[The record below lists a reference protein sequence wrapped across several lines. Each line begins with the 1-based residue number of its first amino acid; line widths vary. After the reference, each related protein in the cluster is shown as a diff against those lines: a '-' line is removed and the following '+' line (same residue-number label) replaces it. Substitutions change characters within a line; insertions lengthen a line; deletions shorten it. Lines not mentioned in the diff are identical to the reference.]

1 MVMTVWKRLFWL
13 MICIF
18 LIIQVSKC
26 QVTETI
32 WNRANLEIIAKQQ
45 NYKAEITAS
54 ELDDFI
60 RLWPQYKQLKLNNG
74 LIVSYHVKKTSD
86 LLDWKSKIWFVYHR
100 WDADRFFYVQQRIAA
115 LLYTLNTRRD
125 AEALLRQL
133 RGRKKS
139 SIVKQ
144 MIEVQELRRK
154 SGDGYQSELDLI
166 AARENVLKKLF
177 K

>member
-18 LIIQVSKC
+18 LIFYVSKC
-26 QVTETI
+26 QVTETV
-32 WNRANLEIIAKQQ
+32 WERANLEIIAKQQ
-45 NYKAEITAS
+45 NYKAEITAA

-60 RLWPQYKQLKLNNG
+60 RLWPQYKQLKLNSG
-74 LIVSYHVKKTSD
+74 LVVSYQVEKPSD
-86 LLDWKSKIWFVYHR
+86 LLDWKSKVWFVYHR

-115 LLYTLNTRRD
+115 LLYTLSTQRN

-133 RGRKKS
+133 RERKKS

-144 MIEVQELRRK
+144 MIEVQEQRRK

-166 AARENVLKKLF
+166 AARESVLKELF

>member
-1 MVMTVWKRLFWL
+1 M
-13 MICIF
+13 
-18 LIIQVSKC
+18 
-26 QVTETI
+26 
-32 WNRANLEIIAKQQ
+32 
-45 NYKAEITAS
+45 
-54 ELDDFI
+54 
-60 RLWPQYKQLKLNNG
+60 
-74 LIVSYHVKKTSD
+74 
-86 LLDWKSKIWFVYHR
+86 YHR

-115 LLYTLNTRRD
+115 LLYTLSTRRD

>member
-1 MVMTVWKRLFWL
+1 MVITGWKRLFWL

-115 LLYTLNTRRD
+115 LLYTLSTRRD

>member
-60 RLWPQYKQLKLNNG
+60 RLWPQYKQLKLKN
-74 LIVSYHVKKTSD
+74 
-86 LLDWKSKIWFVYHR
+86 
-100 WDADRFFYVQQRIAA
+100 
-115 LLYTLNTRRD
+115 
-125 AEALLRQL
+125 
-133 RGRKKS
+133 
-139 SIVKQ
+139 
-144 MIEVQELRRK
+144 
-154 SGDGYQSELDLI
+154 
-166 AARENVLKKLF
+166 
-177 K
+177 